1 MNAYA
6 FRRDPHESAC
16 DAWRALDR
24 AFFRWVRAHGGS
36 ELLATVGAWTSLA
49 DGNGDTALPLRD
61 ATNRHGMSRLSDA
74 DIAALRDEPMV
85 GNGRDVSVKPFVL
98 DADGRFYLWRNHR
111 HEHVVAA
118 AISRLLAA
126 SRTIVVV
133 EDDLDA
139 LFHGRRDRAIAPQ
152 REAVRRVG
160 GRRLFVLTGGPGTG
174 KTTTVLR
181 MLLMLQRQQQRLSQ
195 TPLTMQ
201 LAAPTGKA
209 AQRLVQALQRGKQ
222 DLVAAI
228 DAQPHPQIPLPSD
241 WHGLLA
247 TIPDTEALTLH
258 RLLGYNPHRNAFR
271 HSARNPIA
279 ADVVVVDEASM
290 VDLALLRSLL
300 DALRPDA
307 TLILVGD
314 ADQLTSVA
322 AGSVLMDLVSVMES
336 GHAEDI
342 VRLRHSF
349 RAEQSLATIN
359 ESVRNG
365 DRAAL
370 IDALA
375 AADHQAVQHAVA
387 DTSQLAIALRRWTDA
402 LAMREHVRP
411 QLPNIGDDATQDAA
425 HATVLACLDV
435 LATRQLLCALREG
448 EFGAQTINAMIER
461 HLKRAWKIADAA
473 TWYAGRAIIVTR
485 NDYATRL
492 FNGDIGLCLA
502 DADGH
507 LRVWFAS
514 VDNSGQPAARSF
526 DPHALPAHDSA
537 FAITIHKSQGSEYAR
552 VAVLLPPEAD
562 HRILSRQLLYTGLSR
577 AKHAVELWSTDAA
590 LEAALAQPVH
600 RAGGLA
606 SRLCASTGT
615 ASGRAQDDT

>member
-36 ELLATVGAWTSLA
+36 DLLATVGAWTSLA
-49 DGNGDTALPLRD
+49 DGNGDTALPLHD
-61 ATNRHGMSRLSDA
+61 ATNRHGMPRLSDA
-74 DIAALRDEPMV
+74 DIAALRDESMV
-85 GNGRDVSVKPFVL
+85 GNGRGGGVKPFVL

-111 HEHVVAA
+111 HEDVVAA
-118 AISRLLAA
+118 AIRRLRAA
-126 SRTIVVV
+126 SRTIAVV

-139 LFHGRRDRAIAPQ
+139 LFHGRRDSAISPQ

-160 GRRLFVLTGGPGTG
+160 GRKLFVLTGGPGTG

-181 MLLMLQRQQQRLSQ
+181 MLLMLQRQQQRLSP

-209 AQRLVQALQRGKQ
+209 AQRLLQALQRGKQ
-222 DLVAAI
+222 DLVATN
-228 DAQPHPQIPLPSD
+228 DAQQHPQIPLQSD

-247 TIPDTEALTLH
+247 TVPDTEALTLH

-271 HSARNPIA
+271 HDARHPIA

-314 ADQLTSVA
+314 PDQLTSVA
-322 AGSVLMDLVSVMES
+322 AGSALMDLVSVMES
-336 GHAEDI
+336 GHAQDAMPDDI

-370 IDALA
+370 IDELA

-402 LAMREHVRP
+402 LVMREDVRP
-411 QLPNIGDDATQDAA
+411 QLPNTGDDATQDAA
-425 HATVLACLDV
+425 HATVLAALDA
-435 LATRQLLCALREG
+435 LAARQLLCALREG
-448 EFGAQTINAMIER
+448 EFGAQTINALIER
-461 HLKRAWKIADAA
+461 RLKRAWKIADAA
-473 TWYAGRAIIVTR
+473 TWYSGRAIIVTR

-492 FNGDIGLCLA
+492 FNGDTGLCLA
-502 DADGH
+502 DVDGR

-514 VDNSGQPAARSF
+514 VDNAGQPTARSF

-537 FAITIHKSQGSEYAR
+537 FAITIHKSQGSEYDH
-552 VAVLLPPEAD
+552 VAVLLPPDAD

-577 AKHAVELWSTDAA
+577 AKHAVELWSTDIA

-606 SRLCASTGT
+606 ARLC
-615 ASGRAQDDT
+615 DD